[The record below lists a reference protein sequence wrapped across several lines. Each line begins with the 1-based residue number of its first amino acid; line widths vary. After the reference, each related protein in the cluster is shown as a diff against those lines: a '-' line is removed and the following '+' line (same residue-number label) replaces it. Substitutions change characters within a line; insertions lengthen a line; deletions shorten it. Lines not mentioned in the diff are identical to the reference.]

1 VIWGVMQIVDCQSV
15 ANAYE
20 IQAVTGQATQARGSG
35 FSEAHLMRFGMRRLG
50 FRSRVGNKE
59 RTC

>member
-1 VIWGVMQIVDCQSV
+1 MQIVDCQSV